1 MAIDLD
7 ELRDK
12 LRDARDA
19 MGNASSWISDAKNNA
34 DYAENEA
41 DSAYSKIDDIV
52 DNLDAYLAIDVDQ
65 HRTILALNHK
75 LVKILAYIGVLLRDG
90 AKGDGV
96 SSTDERDLYAIGNI
110 LETLFLFDDETGAV
124 IRLNPYYETG
134 YQYGNSSWV
143 IMKKTEEVNNG

>member
-1 MAIDLD
+1 MSMDLD
-7 ELRDK
+7 ELRDR
-12 LRDARDA
+12 LREARDSIS
-19 MGNASSWISDAKNNA
+19 NASSNMEDVKSNA
-34 DYAENEA
+34 NYAVSEA
-41 DSAYSKIDDIV
+41 DDAYAKIDDII

-96 SSTDERDLYAIGNI
+96 SSVDERDLHSISNI
-110 LETLFLFDDETGAV
+110 LETLFLFDGDTGAV

>member
-1 MAIDLD
+1 MAMDLD

-34 DYAENEA
+34 DYAESETDN
-41 DSAYSKIDDIV
+41 AYSKVDDII

-65 HRTILALNHK
+65 HRTILALNHR
-75 LVKILAYIGVLLRDG
+75 LVKILAYISVLLRDG

-96 SSTDERDLYAIGNI
+96 SSADERELYTISNI
-110 LETLFLFDDETGAV
+110 LETLFLFDEDTGAV
-124 IRLNPYYETG
+124 TRINPYYDRG